1 MIKNQKETKF
11 NFIDVIITVS
21 ILFIVGIVV
30 FAALSNSGVSNV
42 KKTIS
47 VEYTV
52 RMEGVKKEHLNY
64 IHEGDTVID
73 SRTGIEIGKIT
84 SIRQPENT
92 KYYGNGTVSGA
103 EGEARIV
110 VSEFEDFYDLYVTI
124 SSPAVIGEN
133 NVAYIDSNRILVGAP
148 IYFRVSPFANIGYI
162 VDFEMMT
169 NG

>member
-1 MIKNQKETKF
+1 MTKNQKETKF

-21 ILFIVGIVV
+21 VLFIVGIIV

-52 RMEGVKKEHLNY
+52 RMEGVKKEHLSY
-64 IHEGDTVID
+64 VHEGDTVID
-73 SRTGIEIGKIT
+73 SRTGVEIGKII

-92 KYYGNGTVSGA
+92 KYYGNKMTPGT
-103 EGEARIV
+103 EDEARIV
-110 VSEFEDFYDLYVTI
+110 VSEHEDFYDLYVTI
-124 SSPAVIGEN
+124 SSPAVIGKN
-133 NVAYIDSNRILVGAP
+133 NIAYIDSNKILVGAP
-148 IYFRVSPFANIGYI
+148 IYFRISPFANIGYI